1 MSQLILRIIFGAIF
15 NTLNC
20 HFHSIRSDRNT
31 QHIKGIRSNNL
42 FLMKI
47 RWAKIPVVLDL
58 PKYLEI
64 MCTQNEMSGGGSV
77 CNKGSNGQI

>member
-1 MSQLILRIIFGAIF
+1 
-15 NTLNC
+15 
-20 HFHSIRSDRNT
+20 
-31 QHIKGIRSNNL
+31 
-42 FLMKI
+42 MKI